1 MYADP
6 TDMNAIRELL
16 HEILRNDPAPLHLG
30 IDLGEIEQGKVTM
43 SMTVS
48 DFMANGHGICH
59 GGYLFTLA
67 DTTLAYCCATAGAPI
82 VTRNAEITFTA
93 PAPPDP
99 GAGQPQT
106 VAQRLG
112 ARNAEST
119 FTAPAH
125 TGQTITATATRR
137 VSFGRNQI
145 CDVVLEADGRVV
157 AYFTGQGTTP
167 PAPKTQVQA

>member
-59 GGYLFTLA
+59 GGYLFTPA
-67 DTTLAYCCATAGAPI
+67 
-82 VTRNAEITFTA
+82 
-93 PAPPDP
+93 APPPPP
-99 GAGQPQT
+99 GCPPSRTAAPPRAHRSSRATPRSRSRPPRTPARPSRPRPRAG
-106 VAQRLG
+106 
-112 ARNAEST
+112 
-119 FTAPAH
+119 
-125 TGQTITATATRR
+125 
-137 VSFGRNQI
+137 
-145 CDVVLEADGRVV
+145 
-157 AYFTGQGTTP
+157 
-167 PAPKTQVQA
+167 

>member
-30 IDLGEIEQGKVTM
+30 IDLGEIEQGRVSM

-93 PAPPDP
+93 PA
-99 GAGQPQT
+99 
-106 VAQRLG
+106 
-112 ARNAEST
+112 
-119 FTAPAH
+119 H
-125 TGQTITATATRR
+125 TGKTVTATATRR

-145 CDVVLEADGRVV
+145 CDVALEADGVVV

>member
-6 TDMNAIRELL
+6 NDMNAIREFL
-16 HEILRNDPAPLHLG
+16 HEILRNDPTPLHLG
-30 IDLGEIEQGKVTM
+30 IELGEIEQGRV
-43 SMTVS
+43 SMTLS
-48 DFMANGHGICH
+48 IEDFMANGHGICH

-93 PAPPDP
+93 PAQK
-99 GAGQPQT
+99 GQT
-106 VAQRLG
+106 V
-112 ARNAEST
+112 
-119 FTAPAH
+119 
-125 TGQTITATATRR
+125 TATATHR

-145 CDVVLEADGRVV
+145 CDVVLEADGAVV

>member
-6 TDMNAIRELL
+6 TDMIAIRELL

-30 IDLGEIEQGKVTM
+30 MDLGEIEQGRVTM

-48 DFMANGHGICH
+48 DFMANGHGVCH

-67 DTTLAYCCATAGAPI
+67 DTTLAYCCATAGSPI
-82 VTRNAEITFTA
+82 LTRNAEITFTA
-93 PAPPDP
+93 PAHS
-99 GAGQPQT
+99 GQ
-106 VAQRLG
+106 V
-112 ARNAEST
+112 
-119 FTAPAH
+119 
-125 TGQTITATATRR
+125 ITAIATRR

-145 CDVVLEADGRVV
+145 CDVVLEADGRVI

-167 PAPKTQVQA
+167 PQPKGTVK